1 MALPHNEA
9 YVIASYLLTLV
20 ALVVIIGWVMLDS
33 RGRRNELKRLEAAG
47 IRRRSGQAATATGA
61 NETEGNTPS

>member
-1 MALPHNEA
+1 MTLPHNEA

-47 IRRRSGQAATATGA
+47 IRRRSEQAGA
-61 NETEGNTPS
+61 ARQASEGNTPS